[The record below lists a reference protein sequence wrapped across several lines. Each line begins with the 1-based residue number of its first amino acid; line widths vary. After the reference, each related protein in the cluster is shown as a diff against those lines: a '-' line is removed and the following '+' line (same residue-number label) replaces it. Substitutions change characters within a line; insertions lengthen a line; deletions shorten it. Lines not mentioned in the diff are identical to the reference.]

1 MRIELSMRPRLEQRL
16 VLAPQIIQSIEIL
29 QLPLLALRER
39 IEQEQLENPL
49 LEVADEERL
58 GGTQTKIEQT
68 QERRDERATKGEDF
82 AKIDNMSE
90 AFREYF
96 TQTAPARPAPSGR
109 DDKMEAL
116 QNTAAPGGSLQDFL
130 LEQLQLL
137 ELKPSVREAA
147 ENIIFNLNRDGRLP
161 FPLEEVVASMDAPVS
176 PDEARAGLRVVQ
188 SLDPAGIGAR
198 NLEECLILQLDSHD
212 PDYELQCALIR
223 NHLRDIETNRFPKIV
238 HDTGA
243 DMEAVKRAIA
253 YVCSLHPAPG
263 RIYDTEVIPYVVP
276 DVIVELVDGEY
287 LVSLDEGNIPHL
299 RVSRTY
305 RQMMSDAQKGSDTR
319 EFLRKK
325 LESARWLID
334 SIEQRRHTLLKV
346 AREIVVAQRGF
357 LDKGVTAL
365 RPLKMQEVADL
376 CSIHVA
382 TVSRAVR
389 HKYMQ
394 TPRGIFPMK
403 FFFTGGMSAGNG
415 EVQSWDAVKQQ
426 IKDIIDGEDKDSPLS
441 DDDITARLHRQGL
454 EIARRTVTKYRK
466 AMDIPSSRQRKH
478 Y

>member
-1 MRIELSMRPRLEQRL
+1 MRIELNMRPRLEQRL

-49 LEVADEERL
+49 LEVTDDERL

-68 QERRDERATKGEDF
+68 QERRDARAKESEDF
-82 AKIDNMSE
+82 AKLDNAPE
-90 AFREYF
+90 DFREYF
-96 TQTAPARPAPSGR
+96 TQTAPARPSASGR

-116 QNTAAPGGSLQDFL
+116 QNTAAPGGSLHEFL
-130 LEQLQLL
+130 LGQLQLL

-147 ENIIFNLNRDGRLP
+147 NNIIFNLNRDGRLS
-161 FPLEEVVASMDAPVS
+161 FPLEEIVASMDRSVS
-176 PDEARAGLRVVQ
+176 TDDSQEALRAVR
-188 SLDPAGIGAR
+188 SLGPPGIGAR
-198 NLEECLILQLDSHD
+198 DLEECLILQLDPHD
-212 PDYELQCALIR
+212 PEYDLFCVLVR
-223 NHLRDIETNRFPKIV
+223 NHLMDIETNRFPKIARDMGTDI
-238 HDTGA
+238 DT
-243 DMEAVKRAIA
+243 VKHAIA
-253 YVCSLHPAPG
+253 FVCRLHPAPG

-299 RVSRTY
+299 RVSHTY
-305 RQMMSDAQKGSDTR
+305 RQMMGNAQKGSDTR
-319 EFLRKK
+319 DFLRRKM
-325 LESARWLID
+325 ESARWLID

-346 AREIVVAQRGF
+346 AREMVRAQKDF
-357 LDKGVTAL
+357 FDEGVTAL
-365 RPLKMQEVADL
+365 KPLKMQEVADV

-389 HKYMQ
+389 QKYMQ

-403 FFFTGGMSAGNG
+403 FFFTGGTNAANG
-415 EVQSWDAVKQQ
+415 EVQSWGAVKQQ
-426 IKDIIDGEDKDSPLS
+426 IKDIIDAEEKATPLS
-441 DDDITARLHRQGL
+441 DDDITSRLRAQGL
-454 EIARRTVTKYRK
+454 DIARRTVTKYRK
-466 AMDIPSSRQRKH
+466 AMSIPSSRKRKR